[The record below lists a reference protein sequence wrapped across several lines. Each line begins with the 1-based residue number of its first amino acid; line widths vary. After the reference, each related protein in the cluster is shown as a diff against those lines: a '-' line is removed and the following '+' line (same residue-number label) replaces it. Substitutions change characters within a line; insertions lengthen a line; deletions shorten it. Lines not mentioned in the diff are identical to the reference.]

1 MASIHRR
8 RRGCIVRFVAL
19 ILAAGL
25 CHPAPV
31 DAHAIVLDS
40 VPAPGDA
47 VPGPALEVMIQFNSR
62 VDAARSQLVLER
74 PDGSAA
80 PLAILPQRSEDRL
93 EAAVESLAPGDYTL
107 IWQVLSVDGHIT
119 RGILPFS
126 VTAP

>member
-1 MASIHRR
+1 MASIVCR
-8 RRGCIVRFVAL
+8 RRGCIAGLVAL

-25 CHPAPV
+25 FHPGPI
-31 DAHAIVLDS
+31 DAHAIIVDS
-40 VPAPGDA
+40 VPVPGAA

-93 EAAVESLAPGDYTL
+93 EAAVEGLAPGDYTL

-119 RGILPFS
+119 RGTLPFS